1 MKTVHSVEL
10 HGVTRQRWT
19 NVPAGKRQELLLTL
33 HFIERIDGYRLYFQP
48 GWTQDDTHKDLEI
61 AIRKLVR
68 QCDVTWKYHEEPPE
82 IRLAR
87 VIAATEAF
95 PLLRFGADVAEQDHD
110 LMRYFV
116 STPAFQNVISREKSV
131 VIGPKGSGK
140 SSILK
145 AIVSHSGVNNAIVI
159 TPEIFAT
166 SMLRQFVENSKSPL
180 DEDEAFVS
188 TWIFTILVEV
198 FKRFIENPKGIP
210 AKALRGIRDFLR
222 ENTQYQEMDIFT
234 RFIDHLK
241 RIENIKIGPYELTV
255 KTRMLQDLYALA
267 PVYALIPSLRDALKD
282 DILILI
288 DELDQGWDNSTHS
301 NRFLASLLQAAIRVQ
316 RLGLRVHVVVF
327 IRSEIFDLVKYQ
339 LDQLDKLRSSIEVL
353 SWTPSDLGMLV
364 LKRIGYSLEIDVDNV
379 DFKILNDLFGDL
391 LLGLSGFEYIVSRTT
406 KRPRELL
413 QFMKR
418 AHSIALQNRHKRI
431 MREDVL
437 RAEEDFSSWKIEHLC
452 SEYKYIFPN
461 LQDLL
466 WTFRAHGPVLSA
478 NDIFSIID
486 RYCENI
492 GEAEI
497 PQWARISKPDL
508 IQHLYAIEFLGVERP
523 LAQTRNVNGILLK
536 YEFSYERPSAN
547 VKHTT
552 TFLVHP
558 AFWRALEMN
567 PDAHSH

>member
-1 MKTVHSVEL
+1 
-10 HGVTRQRWT
+10 
-19 NVPAGKRQELLLTL
+19 
-33 HFIERIDGYRLYFQP
+33 
-48 GWTQDDTHKDLEI
+48 
-61 AIRKLVR
+61 
-68 QCDVTWKYHEEPPE
+68 
-82 IRLAR
+82 
-87 VIAATEAF
+87 
-95 PLLRFGADVAEQDHD
+95 
-110 LMRYFV
+110 MRYFV